1 VAQNTMQSVSS
12 ITEGYDALDVA
23 TNVAVA
29 YVRTHTADLA
39 PTQSVR
45 NAPSLATVT
54 SSTLLLTDVAC
65 DLPQAWLDYHGVGV
79 IPRTIKAG
87 ANEMVENRDHA
98 RGLNFISQLSTH
110 KAGTAR
116 SAPLTPIATRDQ
128 MQRYMQPA
136 TDSII
141 LLCATAKHSK
151 VFTNALSA
159 TQSLALIHNKVRR
172 TVGNK
177 TPLTAWVV
185 DSTNALSGLGVLLS
199 HAVTLR
205 DHGAA
210 AADIALTLNAFRR
223 NVHTLVAL
231 DELAYAAHASRETK
245 LGNASG
251 LKIMLA
257 NLFNYKPVLH
267 INADEVR
274 AVARYRGHPQSV
286 EQILRSAEQQLK
298 QGLATPFI
306 SISYA
311 GELGAIESLEAY
323 QSLQKHCNRERVS
336 LALAAMSMTG
346 ALTFGPRA
354 LAVSFASQHFR
365 P

>member
-1 VAQNTMQSVSS
+1 MQSASS
-12 ITEGYDALDVA
+12 INEGYDALDVA

-45 NAPSLATVT
+45 NAPSLATVS
-54 SSTLLLTDVAC
+54 SSTLLLTDVVC
-65 DLPQAWLDYHGVGV
+65 DLPQAWLDYHGVGI
-79 IPRTIKAG
+79 IPRSVKTG
-87 ANEMVENRDHA
+87 ANEILENRDHA
-98 RGLNFISQLSTH
+98 RGLNFIGQLGNH
-110 KAGTAR
+110 KIGT
-116 SAPLTPIATRDQ
+116 SKSLPLTPVGTRDQ
-128 MQRYMQPA
+128 MQRYMQPT
-136 TDSII
+136 TDSVI
-141 LLCATAKHSK
+141 LLCASSK
-151 VFTNALSA
+151 YSKMFSNALSA
-159 TQSLALIHNKVRR
+159 TQSLVLIHNKVRR

-185 DSTNALSGLGVLLS
+185 DSINALGGVGVLLS

-205 DHGAA
+205 DRGAA

-231 DELAYAAHASRETK
+231 DNLAYAANASRETK

-251 LKIMLA
+251 LKIMIA
-257 NLFNYKPVLH
+257 NLLNLKPVLH
-267 INADEVR
+267 INADDVR
-274 AVARYRGHPQSV
+274 SVARHRGYPQAV
-286 EQILRSAEQQLK
+286 EQILRTAEQQLK

-306 SISYA
+306 SVSYA

-323 QSLQKHCNRERVS
+323 QSLQKYCNRERVS
-336 LALAAMSMTG
+336 LALATMSMTG

-354 LAVSFASQHFR
+354 LSVSFASQHFR